1 MIIKILLIVLGYILM
16 VYGITYIIVYI
27 NLFPFGYTIKEYLI
41 FLLTTIEGYYLPLG
55 MLLEIIGLNLRKDKK
70 K

>member
-1 MIIKILLIVLGYILM
+1 M